1 MHNTTRYDTTQCNLA
16 MRDMVGACVQGGFIF
31 RLCVRAKI
39 NKNKGL
45 PNKQL
50 RNIKLGWADFQIG
63 CLFVINMLEFL
74 VGVACGAKPF
84 L

>member
-1 MHNTTRYDTTQCNLA
+1 MYI
-16 MRDMVGACVQGGFIF
+16 CVYIYRGVCIF

-39 NKNKGL
+39 NKSKGL

-50 RNIKLGWADFQIG
+50 SKIKLGWADFKIG
-63 CLFVINMLEFL
+63 CLFVIKMLEFL
-74 VGVACGAKPF
+74 VGVACGAEQF